1 MDSYKIIE
9 VKQSI
14 FADNNGTAMTQ
25 TPYAG
30 ARFRGMKAYEAGE
43 VVHDWVPSRK
53 DGAVGIADKLTG
65 LFMPADANFGGAGD
79 LWECA
84 SDAYVESDGT
94 QVLNTGY
101 KAKKSS
107 RIEVDFTP
115 LDAQS
120 KCYFGVYGSGA
131 NSYTYWC
138 APPYVC
144 FMMMNGNI
152 DSPYQFNCRSIRHTG
167 VIDFLNKEEYV
178 KLGGRKIDA
187 FTADMSSKSFADDWV
202 CPYPMGVCGS
212 MKTADTIST
221 GPGPA
226 KIRVYAV
233 RIYENNALVHLFVPY
248 KGVDGVGLV
257 DLLTGGKAFKHSASV
272 TDPVYA
278 AGPLAITASEVAA
291 ISAPNPAS
299 FTLGKNAVK
308 TAVATSAGATSYRW
322 TRNGVAIGET
332 SNGNLGVGWRRPYGT
347 DIFTVT
353 PVYTT
358 SEGEVLGQTASFTVN
373 NNQPATIFVMR

>member
-1 MDSYKIIE
+1 M
-9 VKQSI
+9 SI

-43 VVHDWVPSRK
+43 IVHDWVPSKK

-65 LFMPADANFGGAGD
+65 LFMAADANFGGAGD

-107 RIEVDFTP
+107 RIEVDFMP

-131 NSYTYWC
+131 DSYTYWC
-138 APPYVC
+138 APPYVR
-144 FMMMNGNI
+144 FMMMNGNV

-167 VIDFLNKEEYV
+167 VIDFKNKEEYV
-178 KLGGRKIDA
+178 KLGGRKIGA
-187 FTADMSSKSFADDWV
+187 FTVDMSSKSIADNWE

-221 GPGPA
+221 SPGPA
-226 KIRVYAV
+226 KMRCYAV
-233 RIYENNALVHLFVPY
+233 RIYENDVLVHLFVPY
-248 KGVDGVGLV
+248 SGADGVGLV
-257 DLLTGGKAFKHSASV
+257 DLLTGDKAFKHAASV
-272 TDPVYA
+272 ADPEYV
-278 AGPLAITASEVAA
+278 AGPLAITAAEVAA
-291 ISAPNPAS
+291 ISATGPAD
-299 FTLGKNAVK
+299 VK
-308 TAVATSAGATSYRW
+308 IDKDKATTVTASSAGASAYRW
-322 TRNGVAIGET
+322 TRNGVPVGET
-332 SNGNLGVGWRRPYGT
+332 SDGSLGVGWRQGT
-347 DIFTVT
+347 DSDTFTVT
-353 PVYTT
+353 PVYRTAD
-358 SEGEVLGQTASFTVN
+358 GEVLGTPSTFTAIYN
-373 NNQPATIFVMR
+373 PAAFILIMR